1 MTALW
6 ENATVRHALTL
17 CDRNRR
23 FLFEVLPDKFPQGRL
38 THLEL
43 LVWERYFEDKK
54 GRDV

>member
-1 MTALW
+1 VTALW